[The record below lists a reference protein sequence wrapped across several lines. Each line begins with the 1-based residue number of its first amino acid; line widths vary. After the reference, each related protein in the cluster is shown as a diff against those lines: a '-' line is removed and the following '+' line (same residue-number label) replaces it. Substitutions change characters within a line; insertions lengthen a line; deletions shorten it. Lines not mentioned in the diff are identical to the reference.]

1 MVLRCTFPV
10 NQKLNPDKYEAIFRQ
25 MCKTRNI
32 KILNLQGNSL
42 SSVDP
47 ELFGSAVSRVHSANL
62 RGTRLC
68 EHMLV
73 SLFTEL
79 AEAEENQH
87 LRELDISYNF
97 RMENVCPNIFSAAVV
112 RLSSVNLKMCRLHP
126 VHITKMIESAVSGN
140 SQLRDVNLSDNLV
153 CLIDDHQNQNL
164 AVFVSQL
171 RSANFSFCRLRSD
184 QLEAILVQLNQTEH
198 QLVDLDLGA
207 DDLSSVSPEVI
218 TAAIRG
224 VEKVSLL
231 SCKLTAQL
239 QTAIFHLLTK
249 PGDGVSKLKHLDLRC
264 NPDDGR
270 ARMYARS
277 KAISEELLSK
287 VSNKIPVFKHGEL

>member
-1 MVLRCTFPV
+1 
-10 NQKLNPDKYEAIFRQ
+10 

-47 ELFGSAVSRVHSANL
+47 ELFGSAVSRVQSANL

-87 LRELDISYNF
+87 LLELDISYNF
-97 RMENVCPNIFSAAVV
+97 RMENVCPHIFSAAVV

-126 VHITKMIESAVSGN
+126 VHITKMIESAVSGDGEN

-153 CLIDDHQNQNL
+153 CLIDDTQNQNL

-171 RSANFSFCRLRSD
+171 RSANFSFCRLRLD
-184 QLEAILVQLNQTEH
+184 QLEAILVQLDQTEH
-198 QLVDLDLGA
+198 GLVDLDFGA
-207 DDLSSVSPEVI
+207 DDLSPVSPEVI

-239 QTAIFHLLTK
+239 QTAIFQLLTE
-249 PGDGVSKLKHLDLRC
+249 PGDGVRKLKHLDLRC
-264 NPDDGR
+264 NPDDNW

-287 VSNKIPVFKHGEL
+287 VYNKIPIFKHGEL

>member
-1 MVLRCTFPV
+1 
-10 NQKLNPDKYEAIFRQ
+10 

-47 ELFGSAVSRVHSANL
+47 ELFGSAVSRVQSANL

-87 LRELDISYNF
+87 LLELDISYNF
-97 RMENVCPNIFSAAVV
+97 RMENVCPHIFSAAVV

-126 VHITKMIESAVSGN
+126 VHITKMLESAVSGNGEN

-153 CLIDDHQNQNL
+153 CLIDDTQNQNL

-184 QLEAILVQLNQTEH
+184 QLEAILVQLDQTEH
-198 QLVDLDLGA
+198 GLVDLDFGA

-239 QTAIFHLLTK
+239 QTAIFQLLTE
-249 PGDGVSKLKHLDLRC
+249 PGDGVRKLKHLDLRC
-264 NPDDGR
+264 NPDDNW

-287 VSNKIPVFKHGEL
+287 VYNKIPIFKHGEL

>member
-1 MVLRCTFPV
+1 
-10 NQKLNPDKYEAIFRQ
+10 

-47 ELFGSAVSRVHSANL
+47 ELFGSAVSRVQSANL

-87 LRELDISYNF
+87 LLELDISYNF
-97 RMENVCPNIFSAAVV
+97 RMENVCPHIFSAAVV

-126 VHITKMIESAVSGN
+126 VHITKMIESAVSGDGEN

-153 CLIDDHQNQNL
+153 CLIDDTQNQNL

-184 QLEAILVQLNQTEH
+184 QLEAILVQLDQTEH
-198 QLVDLDLGA
+198 ELVDLDFGA
-207 DDLSSVSPEVI
+207 DDLSPVSPEVI

-239 QTAIFHLLTK
+239 QTAIFQLLTE
-249 PGDGVSKLKHLDLRC
+249 PGDGVRKLKHLDLRC
-264 NPDDGR
+264 NPDDNW

-287 VSNKIPVFKHGEL
+287 VYNKIPIFKHGEL

>member
-1 MVLRCTFPV
+1 
-10 NQKLNPDKYEAIFRQ
+10 

-47 ELFGSAVSRVHSANL
+47 ELFGSAVSRVQSANL

-79 AEAEENQH
+79 AEAEENEH
-87 LRELDISYNF
+87 PLELDISYNF

-126 VHITKMIESAVSGN
+126 VHITKMLESAVSGNGEN

-153 CLIDDHQNQNL
+153 CLIDDTQNQNL

-184 QLEAILVQLNQTEH
+184 QLEAILVQLDQTEH
-198 QLVDLDLGA
+198 GLVDLDFGA

-239 QTAIFHLLTK
+239 QTAIFQLLTE
-249 PGDGVSKLKHLDLRC
+249 PGDGVRKLKHLDLRC
-264 NPDDGR
+264 NPDDNW
-270 ARMYARS
+270 ARINARS

-287 VSNKIPVFKHGEL
+287 VYNKIPIFKHGEL

>member
-1 MVLRCTFPV
+1 
-10 NQKLNPDKYEAIFRQ
+10 

-32 KILNLQGNSL
+32 KILNLEGNSL

-47 ELFGSAVSRVHSANL
+47 ELFGSAVSRVQSANL

-79 AEAEENQH
+79 AKAEENQH
-87 LRELDISYNF
+87 LLELDISYNF
-97 RMENVCPNIFSAAVV
+97 RMENVCPHIFSAAVV

-126 VHITKMIESAVSGN
+126 VHITKMLESAVSGNGEN

-153 CLIDDHQNQNL
+153 CLIDDTQNQNL

-184 QLEAILVQLNQTEH
+184 QLEAILVQLDQTEH
-198 QLVDLDLGA
+198 GLVDLDFGA
-207 DDLSSVSPEVI
+207 DDLSPVSPEVI

-239 QTAIFHLLTK
+239 QTAIFQLLTE
-249 PGDGVSKLKHLDLRC
+249 PGDGVRKLKHLDLRC
-264 NPDDGR
+264 NPDDNW

-287 VSNKIPVFKHGEL
+287 VYNKIPIFKHGEL

>member
-1 MVLRCTFPV
+1 
-10 NQKLNPDKYEAIFRQ
+10 

-47 ELFGSAVSRVHSANL
+47 ELFGSAVSRVQSANL

-87 LRELDISYNF
+87 LLELDISYNF
-97 RMENVCPNIFSAAVV
+97 RMENVCPHIFSAAVV

-126 VHITKMIESAVSGN
+126 VHITKMLESAVSGNGEN

-153 CLIDDHQNQNL
+153 CLIDDTQNQNL

-184 QLEAILVQLNQTEH
+184 QLEAILVQLDQTEH
-198 QLVDLDLGA
+198 ELVDLDFGA

-239 QTAIFHLLTK
+239 QTAIFQLLTE
-249 PGDGVSKLKHLDLRC
+249 PGDGVRKLKHLDLRC
-264 NPDDGR
+264 NPDDNW

-287 VSNKIPVFKHGEL
+287 VYNKIPIFKHGEL

>member
-1 MVLRCTFPV
+1 
-10 NQKLNPDKYEAIFRQ
+10 

-47 ELFGSAVSRVHSANL
+47 ELFGSAVSRVQSANL

-87 LRELDISYNF
+87 LLELDISYNF
-97 RMENVCPNIFSAAVV
+97 RMENVCPHIFSAAVV

-126 VHITKMIESAVSGN
+126 VHITKMLESAVSGNGEN

-153 CLIDDHQNQNL
+153 CLIDDTQNQNL

-184 QLEAILVQLNQTEH
+184 QLEAILVQLDQTEH
-198 QLVDLDLGA
+198 GLVDLDFGA

-239 QTAIFHLLTK
+239 QTAIFQLLTE
-249 PGDGVSKLKHLDLRC
+249 PGDGVRKLKHLDLRC
-264 NPDDGR
+264 NPDDNW

-287 VSNKIPVFKHGEL
+287 VSNKIPIFKHGEL

>member
-1 MVLRCTFPV
+1 
-10 NQKLNPDKYEAIFRQ
+10 

-32 KILNLQGNSL
+32 KILNLEGNSL

-47 ELFGSAVSRVHSANL
+47 ELFGSAVSRVQSANL

-87 LRELDISYNF
+87 LLELDISYNF
-97 RMENVCPNIFSAAVV
+97 RMENVCPHIFSAAVV

-126 VHITKMIESAVSGN
+126 VHITKMIESAVSGDGEK

-153 CLIDDHQNQNL
+153 CLIDDTQNQNL

-184 QLEAILVQLNQTEH
+184 QLEAILVKLGRTEH
-198 QLVDLDLGA
+198 KLVDLDFGA
-207 DDLSSVSPEVI
+207 DDLSPVSPEVI

-239 QTAIFHLLTK
+239 QTAIFQLLTE
-249 PGDGVSKLKHLDLRC
+249 PGDGVRKLKHLDLRC
-264 NPDDGR
+264 NPDDNW

-287 VSNKIPVFKHGEL
+287 VYNKIPIFKHGEL

>member
-1 MVLRCTFPV
+1 
-10 NQKLNPDKYEAIFRQ
+10 

-42 SSVDP
+42 SSVNP
-47 ELFGSAVSRVHSANL
+47 ELFGSAVSRVQSANL

-87 LRELDISYNF
+87 LLELDISYNF
-97 RMENVCPNIFSAAVV
+97 RMENVCPHIFSAAVV

-126 VHITKMIESAVSGN
+126 VHITKMIESAVSGDGEN

-153 CLIDDHQNQNL
+153 CLIDDTQNQNL

-184 QLEAILVQLNQTEH
+184 QLEAILVQLDQTEH
-198 QLVDLDLGA
+198 GLVDLDFGA

-239 QTAIFHLLTK
+239 QTAIFQLLTE
-249 PGDGVSKLKHLDLRC
+249 PRDGVRKLKHLDLRC
-264 NPDDGR
+264 NPDDNW

-287 VSNKIPVFKHGEL
+287 VYNKIPIFKHGEL

>member
-1 MVLRCTFPV
+1 
-10 NQKLNPDKYEAIFRQ
+10 

-47 ELFGSAVSRVHSANL
+47 ELFGSAVSRVQSANL

-79 AEAEENQH
+79 ADAEENQH
-87 LRELDISYNF
+87 LLELDISYNF
-97 RMENVCPNIFSAAVV
+97 RMENVCPHIFSAAVV

-126 VHITKMIESAVSGN
+126 VHITKMIESAVSGDGEN

-153 CLIDDHQNQNL
+153 CLIDDTQNQNL

-184 QLEAILVQLNQTEH
+184 QLEAILVQLDQTEH
-198 QLVDLDLGA
+198 GLVDLDFGA
-207 DDLSSVSPEVI
+207 DDLSPVSPEVI

-231 SCKLTAQL
+231 SCKLTAHL
-239 QTAIFHLLTK
+239 QTAIFQLLTE
-249 PGDGVSKLKHLDLRC
+249 PGDGVRKLKHLDLRC
-264 NPDDGR
+264 NPDDNW

-287 VSNKIPVFKHGEL
+287 VYNKIPIFKHGEL

>member
-1 MVLRCTFPV
+1 
-10 NQKLNPDKYEAIFRQ
+10 

-47 ELFGSAVSRVHSANL
+47 ELFGSAVSRVQSANL

-87 LRELDISYNF
+87 LLELDISYNF
-97 RMENVCPNIFSAAVV
+97 RMENVCPHIFSAAVV

-126 VHITKMIESAVSGN
+126 VHITKMIESAVSGDGEN

-153 CLIDDHQNQNL
+153 CLIDDTQNQNL

-184 QLEAILVQLNQTEH
+184 QLEAILVQLDQTEH
-198 QLVDLDLGA
+198 GLVDLDFGA
-207 DDLSSVSPEVI
+207 DDLSSISPEVI

-239 QTAIFHLLTK
+239 QTAIFQLLTE
-249 PGDGVSKLKHLDLRC
+249 PGDGVRKLKHLDLRC
-264 NPDDGR
+264 NPDDNW

-287 VSNKIPVFKHGEL
+287 VYNKIPIFKHGEL

>member
-1 MVLRCTFPV
+1 
-10 NQKLNPDKYEAIFRQ
+10 

-47 ELFGSAVSRVHSANL
+47 ELFGSAVSRVQSANL

-87 LRELDISYNF
+87 LLELDISYNF

-126 VHITKMIESAVSGN
+126 VHITKMIESAVSGDGEN

-153 CLIDDHQNQNL
+153 CLIDDTQNQNL

-184 QLEAILVQLNQTEH
+184 QLEAILVQLDQTEH
-198 QLVDLDLGA
+198 GLVDLDFGA
-207 DDLSSVSPEVI
+207 DDLSPVSPEVI

-239 QTAIFHLLTK
+239 QTAIFQLLTE
-249 PGDGVSKLKHLDLRC
+249 PGDGVRKLKHLDLRC
-264 NPDDGR
+264 NPDDNW

-287 VSNKIPVFKHGEL
+287 VYNKIPIFKHGEL

>member
-1 MVLRCTFPV
+1 
-10 NQKLNPDKYEAIFRQ
+10 

-42 SSVDP
+42 SSVNP
-47 ELFGSAVSRVHSANL
+47 ELFGSAVSRVQSANL

-87 LRELDISYNF
+87 LLELDISYNF
-97 RMENVCPNIFSAAVV
+97 RMENVCPHIFSAAVV

-126 VHITKMIESAVSGN
+126 VHITKMIESAVSGDGEN

-153 CLIDDHQNQNL
+153 CLIDDTQNQNL

-184 QLEAILVQLNQTEH
+184 QLEAILVQLDQTEH
-198 QLVDLDLGA
+198 GLVDLDFGA
-207 DDLSSVSPEVI
+207 DDLSSVSPKVI

-239 QTAIFHLLTK
+239 QTAIFQLLTE
-249 PGDGVSKLKHLDLRC
+249 PRDGVRKLKHLDLRC
-264 NPDDGR
+264 NPDDNW

-287 VSNKIPVFKHGEL
+287 VYNKIPIFKHGEL

>member
-1 MVLRCTFPV
+1 
-10 NQKLNPDKYEAIFRQ
+10 

-47 ELFGSAVSRVHSANL
+47 ELFGSAVSRVQSANL

-87 LRELDISYNF
+87 LLELDISYNF

-126 VHITKMIESAVSGN
+126 VHITKMIESAVSGDGEN

-153 CLIDDHQNQNL
+153 CLIDDTQNQNL

-184 QLEAILVQLNQTEH
+184 QLEAILVQLGRTEH
-198 QLVDLDLGA
+198 KLVDLDFGA
-207 DDLSSVSPEVI
+207 DDLSSISPEVI

-239 QTAIFHLLTK
+239 QTAIFQLLTE
-249 PGDGVSKLKHLDLRC
+249 PGDGVRKLKHLDLRC
-264 NPDDGR
+264 NPDDNW

-287 VSNKIPVFKHGEL
+287 VYNKIPIFKHGEL

>member
-1 MVLRCTFPV
+1 
-10 NQKLNPDKYEAIFRQ
+10 

-47 ELFGSAVSRVHSANL
+47 ELFGSAVSRVQSANL

-87 LRELDISYNF
+87 LLELDISYNF
-97 RMENVCPNIFSAAVV
+97 RMENVCPHIFSAAVV

-126 VHITKMIESAVSGN
+126 VHITKMIESAVSGDGEN

-153 CLIDDHQNQNL
+153 CLIDDTQNQNL

-184 QLEAILVQLNQTEH
+184 QLEAILVQLDQTEH
-198 QLVDLDLGA
+198 GLVDLDFGA
-207 DDLSSVSPEVI
+207 DDLSPVSPEVI

-239 QTAIFHLLTK
+239 QTAIFQLLTE
-249 PGDGVSKLKHLDLRC
+249 PGDGVRKLKHLDLRC
-264 NPDDGR
+264 NPDDNW

-287 VSNKIPVFKHGEL
+287 VYNKIPIFKHGEL

>member
-1 MVLRCTFPV
+1 
-10 NQKLNPDKYEAIFRQ
+10 

-47 ELFGSAVSRVHSANL
+47 ELFGSAVSRVQSANL

-87 LRELDISYNF
+87 LLELDISYNF
-97 RMENVCPNIFSAAVV
+97 RMENVCPHIFSAAVV

-126 VHITKMIESAVSGN
+126 VHITKMIESAVSGDGEN

-153 CLIDDHQNQNL
+153 CLIDDTQNQNL

-184 QLEAILVQLNQTEH
+184 QLEAILVQLDQTEH
-198 QLVDLDLGA
+198 GLVDLDFGA
-207 DDLSSVSPEVI
+207 DDLSPVSPEVI

-239 QTAIFHLLTK
+239 QTAIFQLLTE
-249 PGDGVSKLKHLDLRC
+249 PGDGVRKLKHLDIRC
-264 NPDDGR
+264 NPDDNW

-287 VSNKIPVFKHGEL
+287 VYNKIPIFKHGEL

>member
-1 MVLRCTFPV
+1 
-10 NQKLNPDKYEAIFRQ
+10 

-47 ELFGSAVSRVHSANL
+47 ELFGSAVSRVQSANL

-87 LRELDISYNF
+87 LLELDISYNF

-126 VHITKMIESAVSGN
+126 VHITKMIESAVSGDGEN

-153 CLIDDHQNQNL
+153 CLIDDTQNQNL

-184 QLEAILVQLNQTEH
+184 QLEAILVQLDQTEH
-198 QLVDLDLGA
+198 GLVDLDFGA

-239 QTAIFHLLTK
+239 QTAIFQLLTE
-249 PGDGVSKLKHLDLRC
+249 PGDGVRKLKHLDLRC
-264 NPDDGR
+264 NPDDNW

-287 VSNKIPVFKHGEL
+287 VYNKIPIFKHGEL

>member
-1 MVLRCTFPV
+1 
-10 NQKLNPDKYEAIFRQ
+10 

-47 ELFGSAVSRVHSANL
+47 ELFGSAVSRVQSANL

-79 AEAEENQH
+79 AEAEENEH
-87 LRELDISYNF
+87 LLELDISYNF

-126 VHITKMIESAVSGN
+126 VHITKMIESAVSGDGEN

-153 CLIDDHQNQNL
+153 CLIDDTQNQNL

-184 QLEAILVQLNQTEH
+184 QLEAILVQLDRTEH
-198 QLVDLDLGA
+198 ELVDLDFGA
-207 DDLSSVSPEVI
+207 DDLSSISPEVI

-239 QTAIFHLLTK
+239 QTAIFQLLTE
-249 PGDGVSKLKHLDLRC
+249 PGDGVRKLKHLDIRC
-264 NPDDGR
+264 NPDDNW

-287 VSNKIPVFKHGEL
+287 VSNKIPIFKHGEL

>member
-1 MVLRCTFPV
+1 
-10 NQKLNPDKYEAIFRQ
+10 

-47 ELFGSAVSRVHSANL
+47 ELFGSAVSRVQSANL

-87 LRELDISYNF
+87 LLELDISYNF
-97 RMENVCPNIFSAAVV
+97 RMENVCPHIFSAAVV

-126 VHITKMIESAVSGN
+126 VHITKMIESAVSGDGEN

-153 CLIDDHQNQNL
+153 CLIDDTQNQNL

-184 QLEAILVQLNQTEH
+184 QLEAILVQLGRTEH
-198 QLVDLDLGA
+198 KLVDLDFGA

-239 QTAIFHLLTK
+239 QTAIFQLLTE
-249 PGDGVSKLKHLDLRC
+249 PGDGVRKLKHLDLRC
-264 NPDDGR
+264 NPDDNW

-287 VSNKIPVFKHGEL
+287 VYNKIPIFKHGEL

>member
-1 MVLRCTFPV
+1 
-10 NQKLNPDKYEAIFRQ
+10 

-47 ELFGSAVSRVHSANL
+47 ELFGSAVSRVQSANL

-87 LRELDISYNF
+87 LLELDISYNF

-126 VHITKMIESAVSGN
+126 VHITKMIESAVSGDGEN

-153 CLIDDHQNQNL
+153 CLIDDTQNQNL

-184 QLEAILVQLNQTEH
+184 QLEAILVQLDQTEH
-198 QLVDLDLGA
+198 GLVDLDFGA
-207 DDLSSVSPEVI
+207 DDLSSVSPKVI

-239 QTAIFHLLTK
+239 QTAIFQLLTE
-249 PGDGVSKLKHLDLRC
+249 PGDGVRKLKHLDLRC
-264 NPDDGR
+264 NPDDNW

-287 VSNKIPVFKHGEL
+287 VSNKIPIFKHGEL

>member
-1 MVLRCTFPV
+1 
-10 NQKLNPDKYEAIFRQ
+10 

-47 ELFGSAVSRVHSANL
+47 ELFGSAVSRVQSANL

-79 AEAEENQH
+79 AEAEENEH
-87 LRELDISYNF
+87 LLELDISYNF
-97 RMENVCPNIFSAAVV
+97 RMENVCPHIFSAAVV

-126 VHITKMIESAVSGN
+126 VHITKMIESAVSGDGEN

-153 CLIDDHQNQNL
+153 CLIDDTQNQNL

-184 QLEAILVQLNQTEH
+184 QLEAILVQLDRTEH
-198 QLVDLDLGA
+198 ELVDLDFGA
-207 DDLSSVSPEVI
+207 DDLSPVSPEVI

-239 QTAIFHLLTK
+239 QNAIFQLLTE
-249 PGDGVSKLKHLDLRC
+249 PGDGVRKLKHLDLRC
-264 NPDDGR
+264 NPDDNW

-287 VSNKIPVFKHGEL
+287 VSNKIPIFKHGEL

>member
-1 MVLRCTFPV
+1 
-10 NQKLNPDKYEAIFRQ
+10 

-47 ELFGSAVSRVHSANL
+47 ELFGSAVSRVQSANL

-87 LRELDISYNF
+87 LLELDISYNF
-97 RMENVCPNIFSAAVV
+97 RMENVCPHIFSAAVV

-126 VHITKMIESAVSGN
+126 VHITKMIESAVSGDGEN

-153 CLIDDHQNQNL
+153 CLIDDTQNQNL

-184 QLEAILVQLNQTEH
+184 QLEAILVQLGRTEH
-198 QLVDLDLGA
+198 KLVDLDFGA
-207 DDLSSVSPEVI
+207 DDLSPVSPEVI

-239 QTAIFHLLTK
+239 QTAIFQLLTE
-249 PGDGVSKLKHLDLRC
+249 PGDGVRKLKHLDLRC
-264 NPDDGR
+264 NPDDNW

-287 VSNKIPVFKHGEL
+287 VYNKIPIFKHGEL

>member
-1 MVLRCTFPV
+1 
-10 NQKLNPDKYEAIFRQ
+10 

-47 ELFGSAVSRVHSANL
+47 ELFGSAVSRVQSANL

-79 AEAEENQH
+79 AEAEENEH
-87 LRELDISYNF
+87 LLELDISYNF

-126 VHITKMIESAVSGN
+126 DHITKMIESAVSGDGEN

-153 CLIDDHQNQNL
+153 CLIDDTQNQNL

-184 QLEAILVQLNQTEH
+184 QLEAILVQLDRTEH
-198 QLVDLDLGA
+198 ELVDLDFGA
-207 DDLSSVSPEVI
+207 DDLSSISPEVI

-239 QTAIFHLLTK
+239 QTAIFQLLTE
-249 PGDGVSKLKHLDLRC
+249 PGDGVRKLKHLDLRC
-264 NPDDGR
+264 NPDDNW

-287 VSNKIPVFKHGEL
+287 VYNKIPIFKHGEL

>member
-1 MVLRCTFPV
+1 
-10 NQKLNPDKYEAIFRQ
+10 

-47 ELFGSAVSRVHSANL
+47 ELFGSAVSRVQSANL

-87 LRELDISYNF
+87 LLELDISYNF

-126 VHITKMIESAVSGN
+126 VHITKMIESAVSGDGEN

-153 CLIDDHQNQNL
+153 CLIDDTQNQNL

-171 RSANFSFCRLRSD
+171 RYANFSFCRLRSD
-184 QLEAILVQLNQTEH
+184 QLEAILVQLDQTEH
-198 QLVDLDLGA
+198 GLVDLDFGA

-239 QTAIFHLLTK
+239 QIAIFQLLTQ
-249 PGDGVSKLKHLDLRC
+249 PGDGVRKLKHLDLRC
-264 NPDDGR
+264 NPDDNW

-287 VSNKIPVFKHGEL
+287 VYYKIPIFKHGMENYTM

>member
-1 MVLRCTFPV
+1 
-10 NQKLNPDKYEAIFRQ
+10 

-47 ELFGSAVSRVHSANL
+47 ELFGSAVSRVQSANL

-87 LRELDISYNF
+87 LLELDISYNF
-97 RMENVCPNIFSAAVV
+97 RMENVCPHIFSAAVV

-126 VHITKMIESAVSGN
+126 VHITKMIESAVSGDGEN

-153 CLIDDHQNQNL
+153 CLIDDTQNQNL

-184 QLEAILVQLNQTEH
+184 QLEAILVQLDRTEH
-198 QLVDLDLGA
+198 ELVDLDFGA

-239 QTAIFHLLTK
+239 QTAIFQLLTE
-249 PGDGVSKLKHLDLRC
+249 PGDGVRKLKHLDLRC
-264 NPDDGR
+264 NPDDNW

-287 VSNKIPVFKHGEL
+287 VYNKIPIFKHGEL

>member
-1 MVLRCTFPV
+1 
-10 NQKLNPDKYEAIFRQ
+10 

-47 ELFGSAVSRVHSANL
+47 ELFGSAVSRVQSANL

-87 LRELDISYNF
+87 LLELDISYNF
-97 RMENVCPNIFSAAVV
+97 RMENVCPHIFSAAVV

-126 VHITKMIESAVSGN
+126 VHITKMIESAVSGDGEN

-153 CLIDDHQNQNL
+153 CLIDDTQNQNL

-184 QLEAILVQLNQTEH
+184 QLEAILVQLDQTEH
-198 QLVDLDLGA
+198 GLVDLDFGA
-207 DDLSSVSPEVI
+207 DDLSSISPEVI

-239 QTAIFHLLTK
+239 QTAIFQLLTE
-249 PGDGVSKLKHLDLRC
+249 PGDGVRKLKHLDLRC
-264 NPDDGR
+264 NPDDNW

-287 VSNKIPVFKHGEL
+287 VSNKIPIFKHGEL

>member
-1 MVLRCTFPV
+1 
-10 NQKLNPDKYEAIFRQ
+10 

-47 ELFGSAVSRVHSANL
+47 ELFGSAVSRVQSANL

-87 LRELDISYNF
+87 LLELDISYNF
-97 RMENVCPNIFSAAVV
+97 RMENVCPHIFSAAVV

-126 VHITKMIESAVSGN
+126 VHITKMIESAVSGDGEN

-153 CLIDDHQNQNL
+153 CLIDDTQNQNL

-184 QLEAILVQLNQTEH
+184 QLEAILVQLDQTEH
-198 QLVDLDLGA
+198 GLVDLDFGA
-207 DDLSSVSPEVI
+207 DDLSPVSPEVI

-239 QTAIFHLLTK
+239 QTAIFQLLTE
-249 PGDGVSKLKHLDLRC
+249 PGDGVRKLKHLDLRC
-264 NPDDGR
+264 NPDDNW

-287 VSNKIPVFKHGEL
+287 VSNKIPIFKHGEL

>member
-1 MVLRCTFPV
+1 
-10 NQKLNPDKYEAIFRQ
+10 

-47 ELFGSAVSRVHSANL
+47 ELFGSAVSRVQSANL

-87 LRELDISYNF
+87 LLELDISYNF
-97 RMENVCPNIFSAAVV
+97 RMENVCPNIFSVAVV

-126 VHITKMIESAVSGN
+126 VHITKMIESAVSGDGEN

-153 CLIDDHQNQNL
+153 CLIDDTQNQNL

-184 QLEAILVQLNQTEH
+184 QLEAILVQLDQTEH
-198 QLVDLDLGA
+198 GLVDLDFGA
-207 DDLSSVSPEVI
+207 DDLSSISPEVI
-218 TAAIRG
+218 TAAIWG

-239 QTAIFHLLTK
+239 QTAIFQLLTE
-249 PGDGVSKLKHLDLRC
+249 PGDGVRKLKHLDLRC
-264 NPDDGR
+264 NPDDNW

-287 VSNKIPVFKHGEL
+287 VYNKIPIFKHGEL